1 MELSLSIRS
10 DSRRRNCVVSPSA
23 GLVIGK
29 SDGTVMGGGGGGT
42 ALTGAGAEIIF
53 SRRTGLDLRWTF
65 LAAMRAKS

>member
-29 SDGTVMGGGGGGT
+29 SDGTVIGGDVSVT
-42 ALTGAGAEIIF
+42 ILVGAGTEGF
-53 SRRTGLDLRWTF
+53 FFRCTGLDLRWTF
-65 LAAMRAKS
+65 LAAMNAKS